1 MMENEQQLKLHQG
14 RSQKEDGSQLR
25 HVGTKIAAKD
35 ADELQS
41 SAACP

>member
-1 MMENEQQLKLHQG
+1 MSSSSSSIKG
-14 RSQKEDGSQLR
+14 GVKKEDGSQLR

>member
-1 MMENEQQLKLHQG
+1 MGEVKN
-14 RSQKEDGSQLR
+14 EDGSQLR
-25 HVGTKIAAKD
+25 RVGTKIAAKD